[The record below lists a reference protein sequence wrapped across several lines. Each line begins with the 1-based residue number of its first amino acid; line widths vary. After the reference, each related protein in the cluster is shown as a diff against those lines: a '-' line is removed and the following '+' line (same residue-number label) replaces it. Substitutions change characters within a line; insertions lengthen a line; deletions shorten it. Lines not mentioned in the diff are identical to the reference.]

1 MQDLSSAQQ
10 WLISEPAPWQ
20 IQSGDNDLTSK
31 LDLNPD
37 VSISFRRCLATD
49 TGNYPRDALSPV
61 GSDIVSLKTF
71 HGFKLS
77 SCPQI
82 LNSLYVNTGWSSPP
96 SKAPGGEE
104 HEDERLNNFG
114 KLFPPWKLD
123 RGKKKK
129 KKKKIRFAD
138 PFLRESTGSA
148 LFLRFPQSL
157 SLIIIQLNDLMNGF
171 IRRFWTVSIYLIG
184 SGRSGTAMPL
194 APVSS
199 ERWCLEKGETRFY
212 SLLKEDLTARLLA
225 L

>member
-96 SKAPGGEE
+96 SKATGGEE

-138 PFLRESTGSA
+138 PGINW
-148 LFLRFPQSL
+148 LRFVPSFPTIFVL
-157 SLIIIQLNDLMNGF
+157 DYNSIKRFNERFHPAFLDGFDLFDRIGEEWNCDASCSRIIRAVMFRKRGNEILF
-171 IRRFWTVSIYLIG
+171 AAERG
-184 SGRSGTAMPL
+184 SH
-194 APVSS
+194 
-199 ERWCLEKGETRFY
+199 C
-212 SLLKEDLTARLLA
+212 
-225 L
+225 